1 MATIGVAINIFS
13 DYNWMTDMH
22 GSRIIT
28 SNQELWWWK
37 SFCKGA
43 IWQRWSLLSIFY
55 VSPVPVM
62 LHRLFTF
69 LLYLFSHDL
78 WITMRAQF
86 SCCFCHF
93 LVTKVHSWNSFKL
106 FSCSLLCLY
115 FNWLPAHSLSLLE
128 YILKPATL
136 RMKLFN
142 FSSWNCNLIPPSK
155 HHMCVLH
162 NHISCIFVAGVV
174 LSWEFIKFIKL

>member
-55 VSPVPVM
+55 VSPVPAM

-128 YILKPATL
+128 YISKPATL

-155 HHMCVLH
+155 HCVNYTITYHTSLLLGF
-162 NHISCIFVAGVV
+162 S
-174 LSWEFIKFIKL
+174 